1 MLRKIK
7 TLSVLFILIVATL
20 AFAGVA
26 SAQVEFEDRDT
37 INETL
42 SEDQPDLLNMGTDNL
57 AEVVRVSVDG
67 DHIETGTGITE
78 VIERSQTLEVKVR
91 VQAYADT
98 EDLNVFVVTADT
110 NKNAEQLVKDLNVT
124 LVKIY
129 KGDEDSQK
137 LDLVLEKGKNKTIG
151 IGNGANDVSM
161 LKMCKITMTLTSA
174 TCSFSSVI
182 VDLVKS
188 IVSRQDGLENI
199 DVDIVFDPPWGQD
212 SMSDE
217 AKLAMGLL

>member
-1 MLRKIK
+1 MHKNVKHKENNMDINDIKIDDVPTTAEELKAYEEKFNKPTQASISEKMAAQREAFIKKQPSDKEMEEKLIEHLRQIYDPE
-7 TLSVLFILIVATL
+7 LPVNIYDLGLIY
-20 AFAGVA
+20 
-26 SAQVEFEDRDT
+26 
-37 INETL
+37 N
-42 SEDQPDLLNMGTDNL
+42 
-57 AEVVRVSVDG
+57 
-67 DHIETGTGITE
+67 IECWT
-78 VIERSQTLEVKVR
+78 
-91 VQAYADT
+91 
-98 EDLNVFVVTADT
+98 
-110 NKNAEQLVKDLNVT
+110 
-124 LVKIY
+124 
-129 KGDEDSQK
+129 
-137 LDLVLEKGKNKTIG
+137 
-151 IGNGANDVSM
+151 NDVSM